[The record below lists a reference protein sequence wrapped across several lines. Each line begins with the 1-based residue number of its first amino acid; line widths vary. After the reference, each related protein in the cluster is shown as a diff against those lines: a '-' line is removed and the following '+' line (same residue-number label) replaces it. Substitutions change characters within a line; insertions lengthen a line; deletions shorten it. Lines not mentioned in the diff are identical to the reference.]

1 MFYQKHIFVCTN
13 QKDAG
18 KKCCGAA
25 GSSAIAAYMK
35 EKLVAQGD
43 WGPGKIRVTP
53 SSCLGRCQKGPC
65 VLVYPDNLWY
75 RIENF
80 SDADT
85 ILQHLEMGQ
94 PVTKLQIL
102 EEI

>member
-85 ILQHLEMGQ
+85 ILQNLEMGQ
-94 PVTKLQIL
+94 PVKKLQIL